1 MGKIGKNL
9 KYRDQIIKTKLI
21 IYDES
26 NLMRKLV
33 YDRLA
38 KDAGINIID
47 IFDDYD
53 EMKNF
58 ILGSGIVLDVIILN
72 QSFYENGD
80 FIKYLLDLKNFAV
93 NLIVISN
100 LEDRKSVV

>member
-1 MGKIGKNL
+1 
-9 KYRDQIIKTKLI
+9 
-21 IYDES
+21 
-26 NLMRKLV
+26 MRKLV

-100 LEDRKSVV
+100 LDDSTISFIERTVGAEN

>member
-58 ILGSGIVLDVIILN
+58 ILGSGIVLEILLN
-72 QSFYENGD
+72 IY
-80 FIKYLLDLKNFAV
+80 
-93 NLIVISN
+93 
-100 LEDRKSVV
+100 